1 MKPMTPSATKFQ
13 TTPPVVKEPVKVLL
27 LENIHQSAHE
37 LFRSRSFE
45 IETRSSALK
54 EDELI
59 AALAGVDI
67 LGIRSK
73 THVTARVLEKADK
86 LLSIGCFCIGTNQ
99 VDLDAANRRGVPVF
113 NAPFSNTRSVA
124 EMIIGESIMLAR
136 QLGDRSREV
145 HAGTWKKVSKAC
157 YEIRG
162 KTIGLIGYGHI
173 GQQLG
178 VLAEAM
184 GMRVV
189 YYDIAQKLPMG
200 NNRALPTLQALLAE
214 SDFVSLHVPATS
226 ETRDMIGAAELAQMR
241 KGAYLLNASRGSV
254 VVIPALAEALK
265 SGHLAGAAIDVYPE
279 EPESNSDGF
288 LTELQKLPNVI
299 LTPHIG
305 GSTEE
310 AQEAIGREVSRALT
324 QLGTTGA
331 TTGAVNFPNVELPP
345 LKGTHR
351 VLNVHRN
358 VPGVLRDVNRI
369 VSDVNANI
377 DSQVLSTDA
386 NIGYLIMDLS
396 QDVSAEVSR
405 RIGALETSI
414 RTRVLY

>member
-1 MKPMTPSATKFQ
+1 MTPSATKFQ

-214 SDFVSLHVPATS
+214 SDFVSLHVPATP

>member
-13 TTPPVVKEPVKVLL
+13 TTPPVAKEPVKVLL
-27 LENIHQSAHE
+27 LENIHASAHE

-45 IETRSSALK
+45 IETRSGALK

-59 AALAGVDI
+59 AALAGVDM

-86 LLSIGCFCIGTNQ
+86 LIAIGCFCIGTNQ

-124 EMIIGESIMLAR
+124 EMIIGECIMLAR

-145 HAGTWKKVSKAC
+145 HAGTWKKISKAC

-162 KTIGLIGYGHI
+162 KTIGLVGYGHI

-200 NNRALPTLQALLAE
+200 NNRSLPTLQALLAE
-214 SDFVSLHVPATS
+214 SDYVSLHVPATP
-226 ETRDMIGAAELAQMR
+226 ETREMIGAAELAHMR
-241 KGAYLLNASRGSV
+241 KGSYLLNASRGTV

-288 LTELQKLPNVI
+288 LTELQRLPNVI

-331 TTGAVNFPNVELPP
+331 TTSAVNFPNVELPP

-351 VLNVHRN
+351 ILNVHRN